1 MYDLIV
7 IGAGPA
13 GYRVAELAGEGGLK
27 TLLIEKR
34 EVGGVCLNEGC
45 IPTKTYL
52 YSAKIKDNAES
63 GAKYGV
69 QAEGVALDHKAVLAR
84 KNKVVR
90 TLVGG
95 VKAQLKAAGV
105 DVVSAEAYITGR
117 KEAFEVRCG
126 DEAYQGKRLLIAAGS
141 VPISPPIPGLKEALE
156 SGFAVTSREILGIDY
171 VPEKLAVIGG
181 GVIGLEMASYFASA
195 GSDVTVIEMLSSIG
209 GGIDGDI
216 AKLLNKSLEKRG
228 VKFMLGH
235 TVTGVKSGSVTAKDD
250 AGEKEI
256 ECDLVLL
263 SAGRRAASE
272 EIGLENIGVLTE
284 RGAIITDDVMK
295 TNVPGV
301 YAAGDVNGKSMLA
314 HTAYREA
321 EVAVNDMLGIS
332 DRMDY
337 RAVPGVI
344 YTSPEVAVVGET
356 EESAKQKGMAFKAK
370 TVSMRFSGRYLAE
383 NEGGDGIA
391 KILTDA
397 NGRIAGFHMI
407 GSYASEIIYGAC
419 MMIGR
424 EMTPEQAQKVIFPH
438 PTVSEI
444 IKECVFQIGGH
455 ND

>member
-1 MYDLIV
+1 M
-7 IGAGPA
+7 
-13 GYRVAELAGEGGLK
+13 
-27 TLLIEKR
+27 
-34 EVGGVCLNEGC
+34 
-45 IPTKTYL
+45 
-52 YSAKIKDNAES
+52 
-63 GAKYGV
+63 
-69 QAEGVALDHKAVLAR
+69 
-84 KNKVVR
+84 
-90 TLVGG
+90 
-95 VKAQLKAAGV
+95 
-105 DVVSAEAYITGR
+105 
-117 KEAFEVRCG
+117 
-126 DEAYQGKRLLIAAGS
+126 
-141 VPISPPIPGLKEALE
+141 
-156 SGFAVTSREILGIDY
+156 LG
-171 VPEKLAVIGG
+171 
-181 GVIGLEMASYFASA
+181 
-195 GSDVTVIEMLSSIG
+195 SIG

-216 AKLLNKSLEKRG
+216 AKLLKKSLEKKG
-228 VKFMLGH
+228 IKFLLGH
-235 TVTGVKSGSVTAKDD
+235 TVTGVRSGSVTAKDAAD
-250 AGEKEI
+250 EKEI
-256 ECDLVLL
+256 DCGLVLL

-321 EVAVNDMLGIS
+321 EVAVNDMLGRA

-356 EESAKQKGMAFKAK
+356 EESAKEKGMAFKSK

-397 NGRIAGFHMI
+397 NGRIAGLHMI

-424 EMTPEQAQKVIFPH
+424 EITPEQAQKVIFPH